1 MDAARAL
8 IESIDRGNGKA
19 NGSSPLVRAAHA
31 GRKANDGSAV
41 LSSALV
47 HRVGNEATRWKDVGI
62 DPVKAARKFWD
73 RTRLREWMERLIL
86 TQAWNQESLKD
97 GPLNSFLFLCARI
110 TNECR
115 RMQGRHGALDQS
127 ISDGP
132 LQPADSASCQG
143 ILQCRPRASRSG
155 WHN

>member
-1 MDAARAL
+1 
-8 IESIDRGNGKA
+8 
-19 NGSSPLVRAAHA
+19 
-31 GRKANDGSAV
+31 
-41 LSSALV
+41 
-47 HRVGNEATRWKDVGI
+47 
-62 DPVKAARKFWD
+62 
-73 RTRLREWMERLIL
+73 MERLIL

-132 LQPADSASCQG
+132 LQPADNASAKVFCNVDRGHLIQVG
-143 ILQCRPRASRSG
+143 ITDFFGDLLSRLTLGYSPSSVQRLDSSEG
-155 WHN
+155 LAGLTPK

>member
-1 MDAARAL
+1 M
-8 IESIDRGNGKA
+8 
-19 NGSSPLVRAAHA
+19 
-31 GRKANDGSAV
+31 
-41 LSSALV
+41 
-47 HRVGNEATRWKDVGI
+47 HRVGNEAARWKDVGI

-115 RMQGRHGALDQS
+115 RTQGRLTALS
-127 ISDGP
+127 ID
-132 LQPADSASCQG
+132 
-143 ILQCRPRASRSG
+143 
-155 WHN
+155 